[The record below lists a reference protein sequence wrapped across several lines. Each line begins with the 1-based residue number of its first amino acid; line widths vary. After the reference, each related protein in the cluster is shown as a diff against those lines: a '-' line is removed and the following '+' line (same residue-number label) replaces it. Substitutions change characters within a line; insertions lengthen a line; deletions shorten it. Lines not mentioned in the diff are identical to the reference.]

1 MFAGEAITEAETKEA
16 ALAWVPDAMRF
27 DAVGSVDLVEETDP
41 ADDDAD
47 LDDDGG
53 PGGEELTEDEGGDL
67 DGVNDDSELVA
78 AE

>member
-1 MFAGEAITEAETKEA
+1 
-16 ALAWVPDAMRF
+16 MRF

-47 LDDDGG
+47 LDGDGG
-53 PGGEELTEDEGGDL
+53 PGGEQLPADDGAGL
-67 DGVNDDSELVA
+67 DGVNDDTDLVA